1 MHNEHNATLW
11 WRTIN
16 TLKKNTPF
24 SAFIIAGTK
33 IVNFLLKRYFC
44 AVMMRLQSNLIN
56 KDTSLIFTDSLLC
69 TWGKKAL
76 TFSLNSPSPSIQIQ
90 TLQTDLHKFPARIG

>member
-1 MHNEHNATLW
+1 MHNEHNITLW
-11 WRTIN
+11 RRRIN
-16 TLKKNTPF
+16 TLKKNTHF

-56 KDTSLIFTDSLLC
+56 KDTSLILRTVCFVP
-69 TWGKKAL
+69 GERK
-76 TFSLNSPSPSIQIQ
+76 P
-90 TLQTDLHKFPARIG
+90 LHFL